1 MVIKN
6 PHIHG
11 SLFSNFSDKK
21 WFFHQIEICFEMMF
35 FSFFAIFS
43 GSIPPF
49 FRIFAGEFL
58 ILWKCEF
65 VFTLKGEYGLGAK
78 WSEANQNRLKFPVWC
93 PRWESNPHRLV
104 RSEKFYPLNYG
115 GVQPDYIGYFTSSKL
130 FVICERK
137 TLLFL
142 PNSGILSAM
151 SPDEK
156 ELLEKT
162 YRLSV
167 ENNTILRKMRRKE
180 QLNSLFRWVYWII
193 IIILAYVSY
202 IAITPY
208 LQQLQELTGQIGG
221 AKSSYQEL
229 LDNFRQ

>member
-1 MVIKN
+1 
-6 PHIHG
+6 
-11 SLFSNFSDKK
+11 
-21 WFFHQIEICFEMMF
+21 
-35 FSFFAIFS
+35 
-43 GSIPPF
+43 
-49 FRIFAGEFL
+49 
-58 ILWKCEF
+58 
-65 VFTLKGEYGLGAK
+65 
-78 WSEANQNRLKFPVWC
+78 
-93 PRWESNPHRLV
+93 
-104 RSEKFYPLNYG
+104 
-115 GVQPDYIGYFTSSKL
+115 
-130 FVICERK
+130 
-137 TLLFL
+137 
-142 PNSGILSAM
+142 M